1 MYRTAPRYLSGVS
14 VFYGDD
20 ITRRN
25 VTGEIA
31 FFVGQAIKGP
41 SVPVVLSSIDNAVLL
56 YGKNSPILKGLYE
69 FWDGY
74 IDSPKTQ
81 NLQLVSL
88 RVGGIAS
95 SLVTPFG
102 ITLSTSD
109 SYTGIEDEFY
119 VYINSASEPG
129 IIKAWNSN
137 KQKVLD
143 TSAGINTGHLTVTGS
158 FNTNYQAAY
167 GKDIDSDPYDT
178 HYTLKTVMNPAANIS
193 GLGFVT
199 ASAAVV
205 GSTDLTYT
213 AATDTTEIV
222 LTIADADVANVPLT
236 GGWLVFKAAKAAVVD
251 YLYVKYTSVG
261 IIQSLTL
268 SGQNTATFVAD
279 GEIVL
284 PASPYVNTGYVSLF
298 NLIEG
303 DSQLSNDPRTKYELF
318 RNALLEIEQYTPDYI
333 VPGGISFNET
343 DTYNKTISYT
353 TTLTAQPAVDDTTIT
368 VDGAANWMVAGYVD
382 VYDGQFVN
390 EMTYN
395 AKALSGADYVI
406 TLDGIN
412 GCTITSNA
420 ASGSATFSITGTNA
434 QLLKLRQQ
442 GYLKVAGNQIKYTE
456 VVVTDTTAVVT
467 RDVTYPGGAAALV
480 AAAPVTKV
488 LGTIGSDW
496 SGYMITHSYITLA
509 NRELGIGYVKETDI
523 GGSYTFQWS
532 DTQTVNYNLAH
543 FGYLLANFCSES
555 AINSNTPLCGMNVD
569 ISTVTNNN
577 FTRAS
582 IVQWIGSFPS
592 YSNVPGTANA
602 VSGVLATG
610 SGLLGDA
617 VMAGSYNY
625 NRSGLS
631 DTSTGNY
638 ADPGLGLLLTAEGF
652 IDGSI
657 SRDNF
662 GNIVDLGKFM
672 VVGAGLLTFSNGA
685 SITSYVNACGIYA
698 LGMLAGK
705 PTNQGLSFSKIGQTS
720 NTTVSVVI
728 HRKYYND
735 LARVKYI
742 VPTREKGLGWVI
754 NNGDSVARTDSQY
767 KLIST
772 TRVIKAIVE
781 GKRAAL
787 SSFIGKAL
795 NQYYY
800 EAAKTKLADGFKN
813 DIANGLINGYTF
825 DLQIE
830 DSAAAIGKLYLKIA
844 INPPF
849 ELTQVTIDTVI
860 DRAVTN
866 TQ

>member
-31 FFVGQAIKGP
+31 FFIGQAIKGP
-41 SVPVVLSSIDNAVLL
+41 SIPVVLSSIDSAVLL
-56 YGKNSPILKGLYE
+56 YGKNSPILKAIYE

-74 IDSPKTQ
+74 IDSPKDQ

-88 RVGGIAS
+88 RVGGVAS

-109 SYTGIEDEFY
+109 AYTGIEDEFY
-119 VYINSASEPG
+119 VYINSTTDVG
-129 IIKAWNSN
+129 IVKAWDKN

-143 TSAGINTGHLTVTGS
+143 TTNGINTGHLSITGT
-158 FNTNYQAAY
+158 FNTLYPAAY

-178 HYTLKTVMNPAANIS
+178 HYTLKTLMNPAANVS
-193 GLGFVT
+193 QLGFVT
-199 ASAAVV
+199 AKNAVV
-205 GSTDLTYT
+205 ASTDIVYDETTDTSEVELTILNAG
-213 AATDTTEIV
+213 AAT
-222 LTIADADVANVPLT
+222 VPLT
-236 GGWLVFKAAKAAVVD
+236 GGWLIFKAVKAALTD
-251 YLYVKYTSVG
+251 YLYVKYTSASV
-261 IIQSLTL
+261 IL
-268 SGQNTATFVAD
+268 SQTVSGESTATFVAD

-284 PASPYVNTGYVSLF
+284 PSAPYVNTGYVSLF

-303 DSQLSNDPRTKYELF
+303 DSELTTDPREKYELF

-333 VPGGISFNET
+333 VPAGIYFNET
-343 DTYNKTISYT
+343 DVYNKTISYVT
-353 TTLTAQPAVDDTTIT
+353 NLTAQPSTDAATIT
-368 VDGAANWMVAGYVD
+368 VDGAANWLVAGYVD
-382 VYDGQFVN
+382 VYDGIFVN
-390 EMTYN
+390 QMTYN
-395 AKALSGADYVI
+395 TKIASGVDYVV
-406 TLDGIN
+406 TLDDLVDV
-412 GCTITSNA
+412 TILSNA
-420 ASGSATFSITGTNA
+420 ASGATTFSVTGINA
-434 QLLKLRQQ
+434 QMLKLRQQ
-442 GYLKVAGNQIKYTE
+442 GYLKVAGNTIKYTG
-456 VVVTDTTAVVT
+456 VVVTGTTAVVT
-467 RDVTYPGGAAALV
+467 RDITFAGGDAALTG
-480 AAAPVTKV
+480 ATPVTKTI
-488 LGTIGSDW
+488 GTLGSDW
-496 SGYMITHSYITLA
+496 SGYTITHWYITQA

-532 DTQTVNYNLAH
+532 DTQTADYNLAH
-543 FGYLLANFCSES
+543 FGYLLANFCNES
-555 AINSNTPLCGMNVD
+555 AINTNTPLCGMNVD
-569 ISTVTNNN
+569 ISTVANNN
-577 FTRAS
+577 YSRSS

-592 YSNVPGTANA
+592 YTNVAGTADA
-602 VSGVLATG
+602 VSGVLSTG

-631 DTSTGNY
+631 DTANGNY

-652 IDGSI
+652 IDGAI

-662 GNIVDLGKFM
+662 GNLVDLGKFM
-672 VVGAGLLTFSNGA
+672 VAGAGLLTFSNGA
-685 SITSYVNACGIYA
+685 SITSYIDACGIYA

-705 PTNQGLSFSKIGQTS
+705 PKNQGLSFSRIGQTS
-720 NTTVSVVI
+720 NTTISVVI

-735 LARVKYI
+735 LARVKFI

-772 TRVIKAIVE
+772 TRIIKAIVE
-781 GKRAAL
+781 DKRALL

-800 EAAKTKLADGFKN
+800 EAAKTKLADGFRN
-813 DIANGLINGYTF
+813 DISNGLINGYTF

-830 DSAAAIGKLYLKIA
+830 EAAAAIGKLYLKIA

-866 TQ
+866 A